1 MAARSQDGKVFPAA
15 APLAMEATIGE
26 LIAIQAVGW
35 PFATLCLAAALFWLG
50 IPISPVH
57 LWAGLV
63 VSLVAGR
70 LAAASWHTWLAA
82 TAWLAAVT
90 MAGGAALGWLYDFSG
105 DGQWYHQPAALAL
118 AEGWNPLKTARLADW
133 NAGFE
138 QEIPSAAIYVQHYAK
153 GVWIVAAAA
162 YRATGLLE
170 ATKVFNL
177 LYLLATYLITAG
189 FLSRVGLSRA
199 WAHAMAL
206 TAAVNPVILYQMH
219 SFFVDGQLAA
229 LCTLLV
235 VLSLDYLWAPRRRVL
250 VLLGAC
256 VVLLANVK
264 FTGLVFAI
272 SLGGGL
278 FVLSWLRGWSRETG
292 RYAAAG
298 LMSVTFAILGVG
310 YQPYVTNYRSH
321 GNPFYPVLDRDAAA
335 EAATARQFDIWAPAE
350 FMAMGR
356 LEKLTRSVLAESSG
370 AESMPRWKVPFTVS
384 KRELYIFFN
393 TEPRYGGFGPWFGS
407 ILAVT
412 LVGYLLVGR
421 AMVRRVWM
429 IGAVLSLLVTLS
441 ALVNPEAWWARLSPQ
456 LWLVPVILLS
466 AVALGAPRWTRRG
479 AAVLVFLLL
488 GNSALVA
495 TLSWGRA
502 VEKNRAFRE
511 QMAQLREY
519 AASGPLEVTTHP
531 SFRMI
536 TERRLQSHSVDYQR
550 VAKPSC
556 SAPLLFS
563 YPAAAQAAACP
574 GQPR

>member
-1 MAARSQDGKVFPAA
+1 
-15 APLAMEATIGE
+15 
-26 LIAIQAVGW
+26 
-35 PFATLCLAAALFWLG
+35 
-50 IPISPVH
+50 
-57 LWAGLV
+57 
-63 VSLVAGR
+63 
-70 LAAASWHTWLAA
+70 
-82 TAWLAAVT
+82 
-90 MAGGAALGWLYDFSG
+90 
-105 DGQWYHQPAALAL
+105 
-118 AEGWNPLKTARLADW
+118 
-133 NAGFE
+133 
-138 QEIPSAAIYVQHYAK
+138 
-153 GVWIVAAAA
+153 
-162 YRATGLLE
+162 
-170 ATKVFNL
+170 
-177 LYLLATYLITAG
+177 
-189 FLSRVGLSRA
+189 
-199 WAHAMAL
+199 
-206 TAAVNPVILYQMH
+206 
-219 SFFVDGQLAA
+219 
-229 LCTLLV
+229 
-235 VLSLDYLWAPRRRVL
+235 
-250 VLLGAC
+250 
-256 VVLLANVK
+256 
-264 FTGLVFAI
+264 
-272 SLGGGL
+272 
-278 FVLSWLRGWSRETG
+278 
-292 RYAAAG
+292 
-298 LMSVTFAILGVG
+298 
-310 YQPYVTNYRSH
+310 
-321 GNPFYPVLDRDAAA
+321 
-335 EAATARQFDIWAPAE
+335 
-350 FMAMGR
+350 MGR

-456 LWLVPVILLS
+456 LWLVPIILLS